1 MPSPTSTSPSKP
13 SPKNI
18 PNPRRLL
25 ILTPPSQSLSIIP
38 PLLHTL
44 SGVPVTDI
52 PQTQADPNTPTGQE
66 KESGAQQSQSQSQP
80 DSTTPSFAGYTTHS
94 PLQLNTKYYKAEV
107 PIWVDEVPL
116 DSSDKSDSGSATWKT
131 DFLSEEAEIVREAVG
146 ALVVAVKAPGPHSI
160 REGES
165 DIAQSKDVLALSA
178 LMRDIGAVKGCIDE
192 ERGGMD
198 VPGVFLLVKSGS
210 GSANTAVAAS
220 RSSGEEGEEIGD
232 DVDVPLS
239 VGWWEDRLFDLGLF
253 GWEVV
258 EWDPLG
264 NEEVKTR
271 NKFGEYEGMPR
282 VKEVLETHDWSA
294 ASADDGLEDDLEEAL
309 LGFDGKRGSGFGM
322 EVNELERE
330 MLGLR
335 MAIEKGGGDGESN
348 GEEDGEE
355 EDKVE
360 SMETLIM
367 RMQSLRD
374 MGSELPDSERRRFAA
389 KAVQD
394 IMREL

>member
-1 MPSPTSTSPSKP
+1 MPASTSAPSKP
-13 SPKNI
+13 PAKNV

-25 ILTPPSQSLSIIP
+25 ILTPPTQSPSIIP

-44 SGVPVTDI
+44 SGVPV
-52 PQTQADPNTPTGQE
+52 ADFPNTQPVPDPSKDKQQE
-66 KESGAQQSQSQSQP
+66 TQSQSKTQP
-80 DSTTPSFAGYTTHS
+80 EQPETETASEPTSPQPSFAGYTTHS
-94 PLQLNTKYYKAEV
+94 PLRLSTKYYTAEV

-116 DSSDKSDSGSATWKT
+116 LPAPKTTSTSTSTPDSSSGSAIWKN
-131 DFLSEEAEIVREAVG
+131 DFLSEEAQIVREAVG
-146 ALVVAVKAPGPHSI
+146 ALVVAVRAPVPRKDASA
-160 REGES
+160 
-165 DIAQSKDVLALSA
+165 DVDVAQSEDFLALSA
-178 LMRDIGAVKGCIDE
+178 LMCDIGAVKSCIDE

-198 VPGVFLLVKSGS
+198 VPGVFLLVGAGGKSS
-210 GSANTAVAAS
+210 PVSASAS
-220 RSSGEEGEEIGD
+220 AQDPED
-232 DVDVPLS
+232 DVGDELGGRYTALS
-239 VGWWEDRLFDLGLF
+239 GV
-253 GWEVV
+253 VV

-264 NEEVKTR
+264 EEKEKTR

-294 ASADDGLEDDLEEAL
+294 AGEDGLDEDLEAEL
-309 LGFDGKRGSGFGM
+309 LGFDKEGGSGFGM

-330 MLGLR
+330 MFGLR
-335 MAIEKGGGDGESN
+335 MAIERGGGDGESD
-348 GEEDGEE
+348 GEEE

-360 SMETLIM
+360 SMESLIM

-374 MGSELPDSERRRFAA
+374 MGAELPDSERRKFAA

>member
-1 MPSPTSTSPSKP
+1 MPSSTSAPSKP
-13 SPKNI
+13 PAKNV

-25 ILTPPSQSLSIIP
+25 ILTPPTQSPSIIP

-44 SGVPVTDI
+44 SGVPITEI
-52 PQTQADPNTPTGQE
+52 PNSQP
-66 KESGAQQSQSQSQP
+66 SQSQRQAQSQYLP
-80 DSTTPSFAGYTTHS
+80 NPPSQATQPTA
-94 PLQLNTKYYKAEV
+94 PLRLSTKYYTAEV
-107 PIWVDEVPL
+107 PIWVDEVALLSAPKNNSNSNSNPTSTSTSTP
-116 DSSDKSDSGSATWKT
+116 DSSSGSETWKN
-131 DFLSEEAEIVREAVG
+131 DFLSEEAQIVREAVG
-146 ALVVAVKAPGPHSI
+146 ALVVAVRAPAP
-160 REGES
+160 RN
-165 DIAQSKDVLALSA
+165 DANADVDVAQSEDVLALSA

-198 VPGVFLLVKSGS
+198 VP
-210 GSANTAVAAS
+210 
-220 RSSGEEGEEIGD
+220 
-232 DVDVPLS
+232 
-239 VGWWEDRLFDLGLF
+239 VGWWEDRLFDMGLF

-264 NEEVKTR
+264 EEKEKTR

-282 VKEVLETHDWSA
+282 IKEVLETHDWSA
-294 ASADDGLEDDLEEAL
+294 AGEDGLDDDLEAEL
-309 LGFDGKRGSGFGM
+309 LGFDREGGSGFGM

-335 MAIEKGGGDGESN
+335 MAIERGGGDGDSDGEID
-348 GEEDGEE
+348 GDEED
-355 EDKVE
+355 DKVE